1 MTKAGFRKLSL
12 KAATVGLIVL
22 ATGSGVVA
30 QTLAACGGYCEAR
43 QTRAICHRALA
54 TRDLKAHQRDAEFE
68 KCKADPLSYLAGP
81 AQEETQI
88 GFE

>member
-1 MTKAGFRKLSL
+1 LTKAGFWKVSL
-12 KAATVGLIVL
+12 KAAAVALI
-22 ATGSGVVA
+22 AFTTGSGVVA

-54 TRDLKAHQRDAEFE
+54 RQDLKAHERDAEFE
-68 KCKADPLSYLAGP
+68 KCKANPLGYLAGP
-81 AQEETQI
+81 VRDETQI